1 MKRTYFSIADK
12 NNLVHFQKLQNSFKK
27 FHPKEEL
34 LLVGEEQVKATGDSD
49 FYYRATPYIAK
60 QLMEQGYDAVAKI
73 DADTIITGNLDH
85 IWEGEYD
92 VACVNNSNPREMK
105 TYPVSVLDISP
116 LAYVNCG
123 FVVMKSKKFVE
134 HWLGLCFSEHF
145 PMYQMREQDFL
156 NIMVFYMTEHFGG
169 PYTVKLLDM
178 SNKWHGLISKG
189 YWPSIELVGDKLIL
203 RKNDEWPIDED
214 KEIMAIH
221 FAGGNDP
228 QKGVYRTKFK
238 PEVVKYL
245 DSLVK

>member
-1 MKRTYFSIADK
+1 
-12 NNLVHFQKLQNSFKK
+12 
-27 FHPKEEL
+27 
-34 LLVGEEQVKATGDSD
+34 
-49 FYYRATPYIAK
+49 
-60 QLMEQGYDAVAKI
+60 
-73 DADTIITGNLDH
+73 
-85 IWEGEYD
+85 
-92 VACVNNSNPREMK
+92 
-105 TYPVSVLDISP
+105 
-116 LAYVNCG
+116 
-123 FVVMKSKKFVE
+123 
-134 HWLGLCFSEHF
+134 
-145 PMYQMREQDFL
+145 
-156 NIMVFYMTEHFGG
+156 MTEHFGG